1 MRRFKAYEEAALE
14 TTVIDDVVDTVTL
27 SPQKQLM
34 KCVTEIVES
43 EKIHVKMLQLL
54 VDRYLEPLKL
64 EKFLPRD
71 KIATISNS
79 IINLVIQQ
87 KQFLGRI
94 EVNFPKNFC
103 FIYNIMCHQIQVLPD
118 LYSSDNPDSIKVSNT
133 DTHLF
138 LVSMATTFL

>member
-1 MRRFKAYEEAALE
+1 MLEITGLVGRWKAYEEAAVE
-14 TTVIDDVVDTVTL
+14 TTVIDDAVDTVTL

-43 EKIHVKMLQLL
+43 EKLHVKMLQLL

-64 EKFLPRD
+64 EKFLPRE

-79 IINLVIQQ
+79 IINLVIEQ

-94 EVNFPKNFC
+94 EVNFQTIFI
-103 FIYNIMCHQIQVLPD
+103 FIYINVLSP
-118 LYSSDNPDSIKVSNT
+118 NTGTARSI
-133 DTHLF
+133 L
-138 LVSMATTFL
+138 L